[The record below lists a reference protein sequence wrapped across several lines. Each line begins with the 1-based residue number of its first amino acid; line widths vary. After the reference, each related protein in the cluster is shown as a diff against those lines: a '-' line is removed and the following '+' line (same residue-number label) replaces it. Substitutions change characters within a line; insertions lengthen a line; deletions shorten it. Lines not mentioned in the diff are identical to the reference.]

1 MKILKPKLLEQA
13 DIILNEAETLKKID
27 HPNVIKVLDV
37 QSLQETLVDGT
48 TSNKI
53 FTILELA

>member
-1 MKILKPKLLEQA
+1 MKILKPKLSEQA

-37 QSLQETLVDGT
+37 QSLQETSVDGT